1 MRSGVPVDDVISCA
15 GMGAGVATGDLLE
28 TVTGAGLYQ
37 AVQVGPDR
45 LQFARTFRPTWAIV
59 TGVVTMPLALLGV
72 LFFLVTTT
80 ETCVALIEEDH
91 RGARIRLSGRLDR
104 DVLAAL
110 RRRFD
115 DPVAARRAS
124 VAATAVGAPVASAYE
139 LPRSAPATVAAPSP
153 IALRPLQPVSPPPIS
168 PATQSPR
175 LTATPSPT
183 SNGAWWSDRSA
194 SAQPAG
200 SDSFGSQP
208 PPIPALDDRTVAISG
223 GRGGSSSPTMV
234 LDDGRRLLLGP
245 LVLIGRDPAAAPGDI
260 DPVLVVVDDHDRSV
274 SKTHL
279 AIGFDRGVVWLVD
292 RNSTN
297 GCRIVD
303 AAGVEQAVQPGAR
316 VEVPSGG
323 SVRFGTRLIRILGF
337 GSADVVAAAG

>member
-1 MRSGVPVDDVISCA
+1 
-15 GMGAGVATGDLLE
+15 
-28 TVTGAGLYQ
+28 
-37 AVQVGPDR
+37 
-45 LQFARTFRPTWAIV
+45 
-59 TGVVTMPLALLGV
+59 
-72 LFFLVTTT
+72 
-80 ETCVALIEEDH
+80 
-91 RGARIRLSGRLDR
+91 
-104 DVLAAL
+104 
-110 RRRFD
+110 
-115 DPVAARRAS
+115 
-124 VAATAVGAPVASAYE
+124 
-139 LPRSAPATVAAPSP
+139 
-153 IALRPLQPVSPPPIS
+153 
-168 PATQSPR
+168 
-175 LTATPSPT
+175 
-183 SNGAWWSDRSA
+183 
-194 SAQPAG
+194 
-200 SDSFGSQP
+200 
-208 PPIPALDDRTVAISG
+208 
-223 GRGGSSSPTMV
+223 MV